1 MPKQYLTDKF
11 LRKEMSPSKP
21 IEYYDQHYIK
31 NGRMEAEGVKG
42 LFVRITKAGS
52 KIFYYRYSINNKAR
66 SFNIGRYPDEI
77 NLHDARDEARKLA
90 VRVNDGEDPHAE
102 KQKQKA
108 EQPKTFGEVIEAY
121 KDQHLPTLREYT
133 QNDYKRR
140 IKVITRSLNTKLL
153 MKDMQRGTLIS
164 FLNKKAQSAPGQA
177 KYLQTILS
185 GIFQFALDREIVDT
199 NIAQKIKIKTPERED
214 KGTKYK
220 NVALDNQQIR
230 KLWNGFTEYGNP
242 VGSLFKFLLLTG
254 QRCGE
259 TRKMKWEDVDLK
271 KRTWRIPPTNTKNKT
286 EHFVYLSDMAI
297 EILESLQNDSQ
308 YVFKSSVNDNHIAHP
323 GKPPQRIRKR
333 VGVPEFN
340 IHSLRTTFATRLAGL
355 SVQPQVLSKILN
367 HKKPGAGSTITA
379 AYNKHEYKNERRA
392 AMQNWSN
399 ELNRILTGQQAK
411 ITKIS

>member
-1 MPKQYLTDKF
+1 MATKKIKFTYQTLKSLVNPDKRTTYFDKKSKGLGLRVTPKGTKTFFYRFKF
-11 LRKEMSPSKP
+11 
-21 IEYYDQHYIK
+21 
-31 NGRMEAEGVKG
+31 NGRNRR
-42 LFVRITKAGS
+42 FT
-52 KIFYYRYSINNKAR
+52 
-66 SFNIGRYPDEI
+66 IGRFGDI
-77 NLHDARDEARKLA
+77 SLSEARKKLGEL
-90 VRVNDGEDPHAE
+90 RSQVNNGTDPQTE
-102 KQKQKA
+102 KANRKA
-108 EQPKTFGEVIEAY
+108 ERPKTFAEVVEAY
-121 KDQHLPTLREYT
+121 KDEHLPTLREYT
-133 QNDYKRR
+133 QNDYRRR

-153 MKDMQRGTLIS
+153 IKDMQRGTLIS
-164 FLNKKAQSAPGQA
+164 FLNKKAKTAPGQA
-177 KYLQTILS
+177 NYLQTILS
-185 GIFQFALDREIVDT
+185 GIFQFALDRGIVDN
-199 NIAQKIKIKTPERED
+199 NIAQKIKIKAPERED
-214 KGTKYK
+214 TGTKHK

-259 TRKMKWEDVDLK
+259 TRKMKWQDVDFK
-271 KRTWRIPPTNTKNKT
+271 KQTWRIPPTNTKNKT

-297 EILESLQNDSQ
+297 NVLENLKNDSE

-333 VGVPEFN
+333 VNVPEFN

-392 AMQNWSN
+392 AMQNWSR
-399 ELNRILTGQQAK
+399 ELNRILTGQPAK

>member
-1 MPKQYLTDKF
+1 MATKKKKFTHQDLKSIATPDKRMTYFDTETSGLGLRVTPKGTKTFFYRFKF
-11 LRKEMSPSKP
+11 
-21 IEYYDQHYIK
+21 
-31 NGRMEAEGVKG
+31 NGRNRRFTIGRFG
-42 LFVRITKAGS
+42 DISLS
-52 KIFYYRYSINNKAR
+52 KAR
-66 SFNIGRYPDEI
+66 K
-77 NLHDARDEARKLA
+77 KL
-90 VRVNDGEDPHAE
+90 VKLRTKVNDGEDPQAD
-102 KQKQKA
+102 KMKRKA
-108 EQPKTFGEVIEAY
+108 ERPKTFAEVIEAY
-121 KDQHLPTLREYT
+121 KDEHLPTLREYT

-153 MKDMQRGTLIS
+153 IKDMQRGTLIS

-185 GIFQFALDREIVDT
+185 GIFQFALDRGIVDT
-199 NIAQKIKIKTPERED
+199 NIAQKIKIKAPERED
-214 KGTKYK
+214 TGTKHK

-230 KLWNGFTEYGNP
+230 KLWNGFIEYGNP

-259 TRKMKWEDVDLK
+259 TRKMKWNDVDLK
-271 KRTWRIPPTNTKNKT
+271 KGTWRIPKINTKNKT

-308 YVFKSSVNDNHIAHP
+308 YVFKSSVNDHHIAHP

-367 HKKPGAGSTITA
+367 HKKPGAGSVITA
-379 AYNKHEYKNERRA
+379 AYNRYEYDSERRA
-392 AMQNWSN
+392 AMENWSN
-399 ELNRILTGQQAK
+399 ELNRILTGQPAK